1 MQSLKLRQKPD
12 EIEDSA
18 MASDTKGIDRRRF
31 SLGLAM
37 TPLALVNPQ
46 LLDAQEAAEKPHSA
60 QTDKSTPPQPEP
72 KKRWQIYEEEHF
84 AHPLVFERRD
94 VNPRVHPFA
103 LHDVILADDGPYAQ
117 SRAWSRGF
125 MLRIAPDRLLHNFR
139 LTAGLPSTAVPLG
152 GLEKPDSL
160 LRGHWVGHYLS
171 GCALL
176 YGSTG
181 DAEAKAR
188 GDAIVEGIAECQAK
202 LAAGGYVSAFPETEF
217 GRLEM
222 GQKVWAPFYTLHKL
236 MAGLLDMHQHAGNAQ
251 ALEVATKMADWVD
264 GWTAARSEDRMQGIL
279 NEEFGGIAESLYNL
293 AAITGDDRWAH
304 AGDRFHKMVFL
315 RPLLERRDELRQ
327 LHANTHIPQVIAAAR
342 RYELTGDS
350 RFRVIPEFFWET
362 VVESRTF
369 APGGSGTMERWV
381 THANHLAWEM
391 KSSSE
396 NQECCCAYNMMK
408 LTRQMF
414 TWNPQIRHVE
424 YYERNLLNHRLGTI
438 EPKTGHTTYFLS
450 MAPGAW
456 KTLGTEDQ
464 TFWCCNGTALEEFAK
479 LQNSIYFHDADSLY
493 VNLFVASELHWRD
506 RGVRLKQETIFPK
519 EPRTRLTILDAS
531 KEKWTMRLRIPAWTT
546 SEARITVNDH
556 PLDIQP
562 EPGTYVNLA
571 RVWNAGDRVELEMPM
586 RLTRA
591 VLGDD
596 PSMQAFLYGP
606 VVLAGQFPLGEL
618 SFALL
623 HHNEEPKV
631 KEAPLAVPMLAQKG
645 GKLEEWIF
653 PVTGEVMTFRTVGTG
668 GEQITLKPL
677 NESWQRFAVYF
688 QVTS

>member
-1 MQSLKLRQKPD
+1 
-12 EIEDSA
+12 
-18 MASDTKGIDRRRF
+18 MASDNRNIDRRRF

-37 TPLALVNPQ
+37 APLALTGSR
-46 LLDAQEAAEKPHSA
+46 LLEAQVVPGKTVDKTAA
-60 QTDKSTPPQPEP
+60 PQPEP
-72 KKRWQIYEEEHF
+72 KKRWQIFEEEHF
-84 AHPLVFERRD
+84 AHPLAFERHDMRPQ
-94 VNPRVHPFA
+94 VQPFA
-103 LHDVILADDGPYAQ
+103 LRDVTLAEDRPYAQ

-139 LTAGLPSTAVPLG
+139 LTAGLPSNAVPLG

-181 DAEAKAR
+181 DAEIKAR
-188 GDAIVEGIAECQAK
+188 GDAIVAGMAECQAK
-202 LAAGGYVSAFPETEF
+202 LAAGGYVSAFPEMEF

-236 MAGLLDMHQHAGNAQ
+236 MAGLLDMHEHAGNAQ
-251 ALEVATKMADWVD
+251 ALDVAVKLAGWVD
-264 GWTAARSEDRMQGIL
+264 NWTAARSEDRMQDIL
-279 NEEFGGIAESLYNL
+279 NEEFGGIGESLYNL
-293 AAITGDDRWAH
+293 AGVTGDDRWAH
-304 AGDRFHKMVFL
+304 AGDRFQKKIFL

-362 VVESRTF
+362 VVESRSF
-369 APGGSGTMERWV
+369 ASGGSGTMERWV

-408 LTRQMF
+408 LTRQMYG
-414 TWNPQIRHVE
+414 WQPQMRYVE

-438 EPKTGHTTYFLS
+438 EPETGHTTYFLS
-450 MAPGAW
+450 MAPAAW
-456 KTLGTEDQ
+456 KTIGTEDQ

-479 LQNSIYFHDADSLY
+479 LQNSIYFHDDGALY
-493 VNLFVASELHWRD
+493 VNLFVASELTWKE
-506 RGVRLKQETIFPK
+506 RGLRLKQETRFPK
-519 EPRTRLTILDAS
+519 EPRTRLTILTSAND
-531 KEKWTMRLRIPAWTT
+531 KWTMHLRVPAWTT
-546 SEARITVNDH
+546 EQARITLNGRA
-556 PLDIQP
+556 LDIVPQ
-562 EPGTYVNLA
+562 PGTYVNLT
-571 RVWNAGDRVELEMPM
+571 REWTAGDHVELEMPM
-586 RLTRA
+586 RLTRE

-606 VVLAGQFPLGEL
+606 LVLAGQFPMGQL
-618 SFALL
+618 SFDLL
-623 HHNEEPKV
+623 HKNEEPKV
-631 KEAPLAVPMLAQKG
+631 KDAPLAVPTLAAKG
-645 GKLEEWIF
+645 DNLEQWIV
-653 PVTGEVMTFRTVGTG
+653 PVEGQEMTFRTQGIG

-688 QVTS
+688 QVAS

>member
-1 MQSLKLRQKPD
+1 
-12 EIEDSA
+12 
-18 MASDTKGIDRRRF
+18 MASDKRRIDRRRF

-37 TPLALVNPQ
+37 APLALADPR
-46 LLDAQEAAEKPHSA
+46 LLEAQQVSNKPGA
-60 QTDKSTPPQPEP
+60 VGVDKMATPQPEP
-72 KKRWQIYEEEHF
+72 KRRWQIYEEEHF

-94 VNPRVHPFA
+94 VKPEVQPFA
-103 LHDVILADDGPYAQ
+103 LREVTLAEDGPYAQ
-117 SRAWSRGF
+117 SRAWSRAF
-125 MLRIAPDRLLHNFR
+125 MLRIAPERLLYNFR
-139 LTAGLPSTAVPLG
+139 QTAGLTSTAVPLG
-152 GLEKPDSL
+152 GLERPDSL

-181 DAEAKAR
+181 DAEVKAR
-188 GDAIVEGIAECQAK
+188 GDAIVAGIAECQTK

-236 MAGLLDMHQHAGNAQ
+236 MAGLLDMHEHAGNGQ
-251 ALEVATKMADWVD
+251 ALDVAVKMAGWVD
-264 GWTAARSEDRMQGIL
+264 GWTAARSEDRMQDIL
-279 NEEFGGIAESLYNL
+279 NEEFGGIGESLYNL
-293 AAITGDDRWAH
+293 AAVTNDDRWARV
-304 AGDRFHKMVFL
+304 GDRFHKKIFL

-408 LTRQMF
+408 LTRQMYG
-414 TWNPQIRHVE
+414 WKPQMRYVE

-438 EPKTGHTTYFLS
+438 EPETGHTTYFLS
-450 MAPGAW
+450 MAPAAW
-456 KTLGTEDQ
+456 KTIGTEDQ

-479 LQNSIYFHDADSLY
+479 LQNSVYFRDADSLY
-493 VNLFVASELHWRD
+493 VNLFVASELNWKE
-506 RGVRLKQETIFPK
+506 RGVRLKQETLFPK
-519 EPRTRLTILDAS
+519 EPRTRLTILAAPRTAAG
-531 KEKWTMRLRIPAWTT
+531 EKWTIHLRVPAWTE
-546 SEARITVNDH
+546 EARVMLNGR
-556 PLDIQP
+556 PLDIAP
-562 EPGTYVNLA
+562 RPGTYLDLTREW
-571 RVWNAGDRVELEMPM
+571 RVGDHVELEMPM
-586 RLTRA
+586 RLTRE

-606 VVLAGQFPLGEL
+606 VVLAGQLPMGEL
-618 SFALL
+618 SFRLL
-623 HHNEEPKV
+623 HGEEDPKV
-631 KEAPLAVPMLAQKG
+631 KEAPMAVPTLADKG
-645 GKLEEWIF
+645 DKLEEWIV
-653 PVTGEVMTFRTVGTG
+653 PVEGQEMTFRTVGTG
-668 GEQITLKPL
+668 GEQVMLKPL

-688 QVTS
+688 QVAS

>member
-1 MQSLKLRQKPD
+1 
-12 EIEDSA
+12 
-18 MASDTKGIDRRRF
+18 MAGDKRRIDRRRF

-37 TPLALVNPQ
+37 APLALASPQ
-46 LLDAQEAAEKPHSA
+46 LLEAQEVSNKPDAVAVDKAA
-60 QTDKSTPPQPEP
+60 TPQPEP

-84 AHPLVFERRD
+84 AHPLVFERRG
-94 VNPRVHPFA
+94 VKPQVQPFA
-103 LHDVILADDGPYAQ
+103 LRDVTLAEDGPYVQ
-117 SRAWSRGF
+117 SRAWSRAF
-125 MLRIAPDRLLHNFR
+125 MLRITPDRLLHNFR
-139 LTAGLPSTAVPLG
+139 QTAGLPSTAVPLG

-181 DAEAKAR
+181 DTEVKAR
-188 GDAIVEGIAECQAK
+188 GDAVVAGIAECQNK
-202 LAAGGYVSAFPETEF
+202 LAAGGFVSAFPETEF

-236 MAGLLDMHQHAGNAQ
+236 MAGLLDMHEHAGNAQ
-251 ALEVATKMADWVD
+251 ALDVAVKMAGWVD
-264 GWTAARSEDRMQGIL
+264 GWTAARSEDRMQDIL
-279 NEEFGGIAESLYNL
+279 NEEFGGIGESMYNL
-293 AAITGDDRWAH
+293 AAVTNDNRWARV
-304 AGDRFHKMVFL
+304 GDRFQKKIFL

-408 LTRQMF
+408 LTRQMYG
-414 TWNPQIRHVE
+414 WEPQMRYVE

-438 EPKTGHTTYFLS
+438 EPETGHTTYFLS
-450 MAPGAW
+450 MAPAAW
-456 KTLGTEDQ
+456 KTIGTEDQ

-479 LQNSIYFHDADSLY
+479 LQNSVYFHDDDSLY
-493 VNLFVASELHWRD
+493 VNLFVASELNWKE
-506 RGVRLKQETIFPK
+506 RGVRLKQETLFPK
-519 EPRTRLTILDAS
+519 EPRTRLIILTAPRTAAG
-531 KEKWTMRLRIPAWTT
+531 EKWTIHLRVPAWTT
-546 SEARITVNDH
+546 EEARVTVNGR
-556 PLDIQP
+556 PLDIAPQ
-562 EPGTYVNLA
+562 PGTYLNLT
-571 RVWNAGDRVELEMPM
+571 RVWKEGDHVELEMPM
-586 RLTRA
+586 RLTRE

-606 VVLAGQFPLGEL
+606 VVLAGQFPLGQL
-618 SFALL
+618 SFDLL
-623 HHNEEPKV
+623 HKNEEPKV
-631 KEAPLAVPMLAQKG
+631 KDAPLAVPVLAAKG
-645 GKLEEWIF
+645 DQLERWIV
-653 PVTGEVMTFRTVGTG
+653 PVEGQEMTFRTVGTG
-668 GEQITLKPL
+668 GEQVMLKPL

-688 QVTS
+688 QVAS

>member
-1 MQSLKLRQKPD
+1 
-12 EIEDSA
+12 
-18 MASDTKGIDRRRF
+18 MAGDKKGIDRRRF
-31 SLGLAM
+31 SAGLALAPLGLAIA
-37 TPLALVNPQ
+37 PVLG
-46 LLDAQEAAEKPHSA
+46 AQEAAKKLDAAQPEKTA
-60 QTDKSTPPQPEP
+60 TPQPEP

-84 AHPLVFERRD
+84 AHPLVFQRRE
-94 VNPRVHPFA
+94 VQPQVQPFA
-103 LHDVILADDGPYAQ
+103 LSDVTLAEDGPYAQ
-117 SRAWSRGF
+117 SRAWSRAF
-125 MLRIAPDRLLHNFR
+125 MMRITPDRLLHNFR
-139 LTAGLPSTAVPLG
+139 QTAGLPSSAVPLG

-188 GDAIVEGIAECQAK
+188 GDAIVAGIAECQTK

-236 MAGLLDMHQHAGNAQ
+236 LAGLLDMHEHAGNAE
-251 ALEVATKMADWVD
+251 ALNVAVKLAGWVD
-264 GWTAARSEDRMQGIL
+264 GWTAARSEDRMQEIL
-279 NEEFGGIAESLYNL
+279 NEEFGGIGESMYNL
-293 AAITGDDRWAH
+293 AAITQDDRWARV
-304 AGDRFHKMVFL
+304 GDRFQKKIFL
-315 RPLLERRDELRQ
+315 RPLLERHDELRQ

-350 RFRVIPEFFWET
+350 RFRAIPEFFWET

-408 LTRQMF
+408 LTRHLYSWQPQM
-414 TWNPQIRHVE
+414 RHVE

-438 EPKTGHTTYFLS
+438 EPGTGHTTYFLS
-450 MAPGAW
+450 MAPAAW
-456 KTLGTEDQ
+456 KTIGTEDQ

-479 LQNSIYFHDADSLY
+479 LQNSIYFHDDDALY
-493 VNLFVASELHWRD
+493 VNLFIASELNWRD
-506 RGVRLKQETIFPK
+506 RGVRLKQETVFPK
-519 EPRTRLTILDAS
+519 EPRTRLTILSAS
-531 KEKWTMRLRIPAWTT
+531 KNRWTMRLRIPAWTT
-546 SEARITVNDH
+546 TDARVSVNGR
-556 PLDIQP
+556 PIDIEPQ
-562 EPGTYVNLA
+562 PGTYLNLA

-586 RLTRA
+586 RLTRE

-596 PSMQAFLYGP
+596 PSMQAFLFGP

-618 SFALL
+618 SFELL
-623 HHNEEPKV
+623 HKNEEPKV
-631 KEAPLAVPMLAQKG
+631 KEAPLAVPVLAEKG
-645 GKLEEWIF
+645 DKLEQWIL
-653 PVTGEVMTFRTVGTG
+653 PVEGETMTFRTLGTG
-668 GEQITLKPL
+668 GEQVTLRPL

-688 QVTS
+688 QVSS

>member
-1 MQSLKLRQKPD
+1 
-12 EIEDSA
+12 
-18 MASDTKGIDRRRF
+18 MASNKKGIDRRRF
-31 SLGLAM
+31 SIGLAM
-37 TPLALVNPQ
+37 TPLALTSPQ
-46 LLDAQEAAEKPHSA
+46 LLEAQETAKKTQVPV
-60 QTDKSTPPQPEP
+60 DKSATPQPEP

-84 AHPLVFERRD
+84 AHPLFFERRE
-94 VNPRVHPFA
+94 VKPKVQPFT
-103 LHDVILADDGPYAQ
+103 LREVTLAEDGPYAQ

-125 MLRIAPDRLLHNFR
+125 MLRITTDRLLHNFR
-139 LTAGLPSTAVPLG
+139 LTAGLPSSAVPLG

-181 DAEAKAR
+181 DSEIKAR
-188 GDAIVEGIAECQAK
+188 GDAIVAGMAECQMK
-202 LAAGGYVSAFPETEF
+202 LAAGGYVSAFPEAEF

-236 MAGLLDMHQHAGNAQ
+236 MAGLLDMHQYAGNAQ
-251 ALEVATKMADWVD
+251 ALDVAVGMAAWIDA
-264 GWTAARSEDRMQGIL
+264 WTAARSEDRMQDIL
-279 NEEFGGIAESLYNL
+279 NEEFGGIGESLYNL
-293 AAITGDDRWAH
+293 AAITNDDRWAR
-304 AGDRFHKMVFL
+304 AGDRFHKKVFL

-350 RFRVIPEFFWET
+350 RFRFIPEFFWET

-408 LTRQMF
+408 LTRQMYG
-414 TWNPQIRHVE
+414 WDPQMRYVE

-438 EPKTGHTTYFLS
+438 EPNTGHTTYFLS
-450 MAPGAW
+450 MAPAAW

-479 LQNSIYFHDADSLY
+479 LQNSVYFHDDDSLY
-493 VNLFVASELHWRD
+493 VNLFVASELNWKQ
-506 RGVRLKQETIFPK
+506 RGVRLKQETLFPR
-519 EPRTRLTILDAS
+519 EPTTHLTILAANSD
-531 KEKWTMRLRIPAWTT
+531 KWTMHLRIPAWTT
-546 SEARITVNDH
+546 EQARITLNGR
-556 PLDIQP
+556 PLDIVPQ
-562 EPGTYVNLA
+562 PGTYVNLT
-571 RVWNAGDRVELEMPM
+571 RVWAASDRVELEMPM
-586 RLTRA
+586 RLTRE
-591 VLGDD
+591 VQGDD

-606 VVLAGQFPLGEL
+606 VVPAGQLPLGQL
-618 SFALL
+618 SFDLL
-623 HHNEEPKV
+623 
-631 KEAPLAVPMLAQKG
+631 
-645 GKLEEWIF
+645 
-653 PVTGEVMTFRTVGTG
+653 
-668 GEQITLKPL
+668 
-677 NESWQRFAVYF
+677 
-688 QVTS
+688 